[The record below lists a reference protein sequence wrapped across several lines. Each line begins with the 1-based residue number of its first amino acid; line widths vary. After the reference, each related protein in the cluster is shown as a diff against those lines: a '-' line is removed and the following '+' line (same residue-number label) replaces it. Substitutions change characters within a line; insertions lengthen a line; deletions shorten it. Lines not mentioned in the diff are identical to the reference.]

1 MGIEKVKREPTP
13 EVVKLL
19 SRLLLRA
26 ESGELLSVAV
36 AYVDDSVSLASY
48 NYWARGKDR
57 LVLVGVLD
65 LCKDDVKSG
74 VAIHRN
80 SD

>member
-1 MGIEKVKREPTP
+1 MGIQEVKRDPTP
-13 EVVKLL
+13 EVVELLKLL
-19 SRLLLRA
+19 LARA
-26 ESGELLSVAV
+26 ENGELLSVAV
-36 AYVDDSVSLASY
+36 AYVDDSTTLASY

-74 VAIHRN
+74 VKI
-80 SD
+80 S